1 MKNKTIYV
9 GSNVHLVI
17 SSGGFDVNLIS
28 LWCQSDS
35 FVSKAERTASLF
47 RGLEPKLFQNLRKN
61 TFFKKLRKNTFLPFG
76 NNTIF
81 YLKGKKFK
89 NYYS

>member
-47 RGLEPKLFQNLRKN
+47 RGLEPKLFQNLRNKY
-61 TFFKKLRKNTFLPFG
+61 FFQKTEKKHFFNFWQQHNFLPLREK
-76 NNTIF
+76 I
-81 YLKGKKFK
+81 
-89 NYYS
+89 